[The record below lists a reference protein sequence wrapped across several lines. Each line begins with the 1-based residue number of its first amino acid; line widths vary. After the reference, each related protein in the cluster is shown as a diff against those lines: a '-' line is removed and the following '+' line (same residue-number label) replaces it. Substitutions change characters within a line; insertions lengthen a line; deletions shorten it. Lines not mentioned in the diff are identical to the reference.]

1 MGKKG
6 EALRAA
12 KAQTY
17 ITMTKEQ
24 MQAHDRELLARY
36 RETVGRELERRAREL
51 DDQMQDHVR
60 EEWRIREEL
69 FGGTHRDNLMTILQ
83 ILLAVPTRILIE
95 HFGWPSLDRGY
106 NAHYRTARFADLLV
120 DEINAIT
127 SDEMKD
133 IRTYCDEVYDLYG
146 IRYEYRDEEED
157 GHDAD

>member
-6 EALRAA
+6 EAMRAA

-51 DDQMQDHVR
+51 DDQMQEHVQA
-60 EEWRIREEL
+60 EWQKREEL

-83 ILLAVPTRILIE
+83 LLLAVPSRILIE
-95 HFGWPSLDRGY
+95 RFGWPAVTDR
-106 NAHYRTARFADLLV
+106 NASRCRTARFADLMV
-120 DEINAIT
+120 EEVNSIT
-127 SDEMKD
+127 SDDTKD
-133 IRTYCDEVYDLYG
+133 IRAYCDEVFDLYG
-146 IRYEYRDEEED
+146 VRFEYKEE
-157 GHDAD
+157 